1 MTAEALQMQSVVPT
15 LTAAQEAALARL
27 GCAVTGQATSSGAA
41 RGGTAGGTVGVL
53 CGPPGV
59 GKTTILERLAAALPP
74 GTAEI
79 RPVSDW
85 LATPALPVTV
95 LVDDAHAT
103 DAVTLAALV
112 ARAQA
117 RTPAANLVLAG
128 EGRLLTLLA
137 RDRRLER
144 AVGIRAS
151 LGPCTLAETGRLLAE
166 RVADVTAITETVHE
180 ITGGIT
186 ADILR
191 LAALATVL
199 AESRPDQRLEPADVE
214 GVHRRLTLAA
224 A

>member
-1 MTAEALQMQSVVPT
+1 MTAEVLQMQSVVPT
-15 LTAAQEAALARL
+15 LTVAQEASLARL
-27 GCAVTGQATSSGAA
+27 GCAVTGQATSPGAA
-41 RGGTAGGTVGVL
+41 RGGTAGGTVSVL

-59 GKTTILERLAAALPP
+59 GKTTVLERLAAALPP

-79 RPVSDW
+79 RSVSAW
-85 LATPALPVTV
+85 MEAPALPAHV
-95 LVDDAHAT
+95 LADDAHAT
-103 DAVTLAALV
+103 DAATLAALV

-117 RTPAANLVLAG
+117 HAPAVILVLAG

-144 AVGIRAS
+144 AVGLRAS

-166 RVADVTAITETVHE
+166 RVGDSTAITETVHE

-186 ADILR
+186 TDILQ
-191 LAALATVL
+191 LAALTTVL
-199 AESRPDQRLEPADVE
+199 AESRPDRRLEPADIEV
-214 GVHRRLTLAA
+214 VHRRLTLAA